1 MPSSLPSKRS
11 KAKEAPMR
19 ADNTAHLIAAARA
32 RSHAAHKRATNALR
46 RLDQAGA
53 PITFGAVA
61 AEAGV
66 SRSWLYRQPGL
77 RAEIDRLRPDNRRSR
92 PLLPA
97 ALRASE
103 QSLHAQRQALQTEID
118 RLTEENRRLARQAE
132 LLLGERREGRAG
144 R

>member
-1 MPSSLPSKRS
+1 
-11 KAKEAPMR
+11 MR
-19 ADNTAHLIAAARA
+19 ADNTAHLVAAARA
-32 RSHAAHKRATNALR
+32 RSDAAHKRVTNALR
-46 RLDQAGA
+46 RLDKAGA

-77 RAEIDRLRPDNRRSR
+77 RAEIDRLRPDYRHSR

>member
-1 MPSSLPSKRS
+1 
-11 KAKEAPMR
+11 MR

-32 RSHAAHKRATNALR
+32 RSHHAQKRATDALR
-46 RLDQAGA
+46 RLDKAGS

-77 RAEIDRLRPDNRRSR
+77 RAEIERLRPDNRHNQ

-103 QSLHAQRQALQTEID
+103 ESLQLNA
-118 RLTEENRRLARQAE
+118 RRCRPRSTGSPRRTADWPAKPNSSSGNAE
-132 LLLGERREGRAG
+132 QGRAD
-144 R
+144 RADR

>member
-1 MPSSLPSKRS
+1 
-11 KAKEAPMR
+11 MR
-19 ADNTAHLIAAARA
+19 ADNTAHLIAAAQA
-32 RSHAAHKRATNALR
+32 RSHAAQKRATNALR
-46 RLDQAGA
+46 RLDQTGA

-77 RAEIDRLRPDNRRSR
+77 RAEIERLRPDNTHNQ

-103 QSLHAQRQALQTEID
+103 ESLRAQRQALHAEID

-132 LLLGERREGRAG
+132 LLLGERREGRTDRAD

>member
-1 MPSSLPSKRS
+1 
-11 KAKEAPMR
+11 MR

-32 RSHAAHKRATNALR
+32 RSHHAHQRATDALR

-77 RAEIDRLRPDNRRSR
+77 RAEIQRLRPDHRHNQL
-92 PLLPA
+92 LLPA

-103 QSLHAQRQALQTEID
+103 QSLRAQRQALQTEID

-132 LLLGERREGRAG
+132 LLLGERRQGRAD
-144 R
+144 RADR

>member
-1 MPSSLPSKRS
+1 
-11 KAKEAPMR
+11 MR

-32 RSHAAHKRATNALR
+32 RSHAAQKRATDAVR

-77 RAEIDRLRPDNRRSR
+77 RAEIERLRPDHKHNQ

-103 QSLHAQRQALQTEID
+103 ESLRAQRQALQTEID

-132 LLLGERREGRAG
+132 LLLGERRQGRAD
-144 R
+144 RADR

>member
-1 MPSSLPSKRS
+1 
-11 KAKEAPMR
+11 MR
-19 ADNTAHLIAAARA
+19 ADNTAHLLAAARA
-32 RSHAAHKRATNALR
+32 RSHAAQQRATDALR
-46 RLDQAGA
+46 RLDKAGA

-77 RAEIDRLRPDNRRSR
+77 RAEIERLRPDNRHNQ

-97 ALRASE
+97 ALRATE
-103 QSLHAQRQALQTEID
+103 ESLHAQRQALQAEID

-132 LLLGERREGRAG
+132 LLLGERRESRAD
-144 R
+144 RADR